1 MAKKKCENES
11 DFLPS
16 SHIVY
21 KTLENYFSIL
31 YSQTC
36 LCKDTSVQR

>member
-1 MAKKKCENES
+1 MAKNECENES

-16 SHIVY
+16 LHIVH
-21 KTLENYFSIL
+21 KTLENSFSIL